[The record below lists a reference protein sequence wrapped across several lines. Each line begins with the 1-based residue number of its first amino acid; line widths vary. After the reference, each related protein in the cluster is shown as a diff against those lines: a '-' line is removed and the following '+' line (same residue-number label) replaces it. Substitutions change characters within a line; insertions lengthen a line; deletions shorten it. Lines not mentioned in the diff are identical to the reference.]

1 MPSLNMS
8 IVILITHYYQYV
20 PMVLAVFPKSFTIG
34 TETHVSV
41 NVRFHRKRI
50 GFVLAFGSIPGFRGY
65 LFVFRVRCW
74 VFGY

>member
-34 TETHVSV
+34 TETHVSG

-50 GFVLAFGSIPGFRGY
+50 GFLSSLSVHPWF
-65 LFVFRVRCW
+65 
-74 VFGY
+74 

>member
-8 IVILITHYYQYV
+8 IVILITHYYV

-34 TETHVSV
+34 TVTHVSV

-50 GFVLAFGSIPGFRGY
+50 GFVLAFGSSLVLG
-65 LFVFRVRCW
+65 LFICV
-74 VFGY
+74 